1 MFDVSDHLD
10 GLRRRPTD
18 WLIARREELVREQ
31 RRLRVEELAVTRVLD
46 ERGAIDESMA
56 ARDGVSE
63 RTARETVETARALE
77 SLPEVA
83 AAAYAGAL
91 SSEQLGSVTVLA
103 DESSDAE
110 WARRGPNVAP
120 VDLARMVRTQR
131 APTVEE
137 SRARREARNFR
148 MWWRRDA
155 GMLGF
160 AGQLP
165 DIDGARFEA
174 TINRMID
181 RMRPARGEAWD
192 TREHRAA
199 DALVELSSRFEHEDT
214 DRAGR
219 ARPLL
224 VVEVPLHGPAEIAGI
239 PLPDAMVE
247 SLRANAQIEP
257 VLVDEQG
264 PVAFGNRG
272 STLSPKVVRAVLLR
286 DGHCRWIGCERRD
299 GLQIHHLVPRSMGG
313 TDHMS
318 NLAAVCAGGGT
329 DHHVKLIPHGPWMLS
344 GNPNQPDGLRLVR
357 YDARAGPSAA

>member
-1 MFDVSDHLD
+1 
-10 GLRRRPTD
+10 
-18 WLIARREELVREQ
+18 
-31 RRLRVEELAVTRVLD
+31 
-46 ERGAIDESMA
+46 MA

-63 RTARETVETARALE
+63 RTVRETIETARALE
-77 SLPEVA
+77 SLPRIA
-83 AAAYAGAL
+83 AAAHAGDL
-91 SSEQLGSVTVLA
+91 STEQLGSVAALA

-110 WARRGPNVAP
+110 WARPAPNVAP

-131 APTVEE
+131 TPTVEE
-137 SRARREARNFR
+137 SRARHEARSLR

-160 AGQLP
+160 AGELP

-181 RMRPARGEAWD
+181 RMRPAKGEAWD
-192 TREHRAA
+192 TREHRGA
-199 DALVELSSRFEHEDT
+199 DALVELCSRFEHDDASDT
-214 DRAGR
+214 RR

-224 VVEVPLHGPAEIAGI
+224 VVEVPVHGPAEIAGI

-257 VLVDEQG
+257 MLVDDRG
-264 PVAFGNRG
+264 PIASGTRG
-272 STLSPKVVRAVLLR
+272 FALSPKIVRAVLLR
-286 DGHCRWIGCERRD
+286 DGHCRWPGCERRE
-299 GLQIHHLVPRSMGG
+299 GLQIHHLVPRSQGG
-313 TDHMS
+313 TDDIA
-318 NLAAVCAGGGT
+318 NLTAVCAGGGT
-329 DHHVKLIPHGPWMLS
+329 AHHSKLVPHGPWVLA